1 VGEIRQQASLNF
13 CSSTGCRKRGGV
25 GILDLQI
32 FKAIQKQKKI
42 ILLHGLS
49 SERADISITVG
60 ANPRTMEHWLLSPK
74 GVEQE
79 RYGK

>member
-1 VGEIRQQASLNF
+1 VALFERLLTHGLLGKWETGRSGELN
-13 CSSTGCRKRGGV
+13 
-25 GILDLQI
+25 LQI